1 MMRRP
6 LLVIVLVLMAALAG
20 AAHTQPEISLPPELN
35 AQMDRLV
42 SITESLRGL
51 PTRTPVSRAFPT
63 REETI
68 AFLTDLYQVELPD
81 DEADRHLRLYVA
93 LGLLPRDL
101 DLRAVYL
108 ELLGQQVA
116 GFYDTTTQVM
126 NVIPLRGAAV
136 GASLSLLEE
145 TIFVHEYTHA
155 LQDQHFGLNALIDET
170 GGESPDA
177 ALARLSLIEGD
188 ATAVM
193 QVYLQQVIE
202 RSPLA
207 ALALLAEGAQVGA
220 LALPPGIPE
229 ILATELLFPYEAGLN
244 FVVTLFETGG
254 WDAVNAA
261 YASPPATTEQILQP
275 RKYLTGEGAL
285 PVTLPDYL
293 TVLGPDWTP
302 RWDTTLGQ
310 FYIREFLAA
319 HLPANQAAAA
329 AQGWGGDRFVLYSR
343 GADSV
348 WALRLR
354 WDTPSEQ
361 TEFTAALQEYLQA
374 RFGSP
379 SALGCWSSIEETLCV
394 DGGEAIGTL
403 IVGAPDRALAQA
415 LIAVR

>member
-6 LLVIVLVLMAALAG
+6 LIVFVIVLMAALAS
-20 AAHTQPEISLPPELN
+20 AAHTQPETSLPPELN

-42 SITESLRGL
+42 SLTETLRGL

-81 DEADRHLRLYVA
+81 DEADRQLRLYVA

-126 NVIPLRGAAV
+126 NVIPLRGATI
-136 GASLSLLEE
+136 GATLSLLEE

-155 LQDQHFGLNALIDET
+155 LQDQHFGLNALIDEVD
-170 GGESPDA
+170 GQSLDA
-177 ALARLSLIEGD
+177 TLARLSLVEGD

-193 QVYLQQVIE
+193 QVYLQEVIQ
-202 RSPLA
+202 RNPMA
-207 ALALLAEGAQVGA
+207 AFALLAEGTQVGA
-220 LALPPGIPE
+220 LALPPGIPD
-229 ILATELLFPYEAGLN
+229 ILTAELLFPYDAGLN

-261 YASPPATTEQILQP
+261 YANPPTTTEQILQP
-275 RKYLTGEGAL
+275 RKYLIGEGAL

-293 TVLGPDWTP
+293 PVLGPDWTP
-302 RWDTTLGQ
+302 RWDTALGQ

-319 HLPANQAAAA
+319 HLPDSRAAAA

-343 GADSV
+343 GADSA

-354 WDTPSEQ
+354 WDMLSDQ
-361 TEFTAALQEYLQA
+361 TEFTAALMDYLQV

-379 SALGCWSSIEETLCV
+379 SAPGCWSSVEETMCV
-394 DGGEAIGTL
+394 DGNEAIGTL

-415 LIAVR
+415 LIALR